1 MVCYQV
7 FAKTPLEG
15 VVKTRL
21 AQGVGKRHAAWVQRA
36 LLRRVLMAPA
46 PGERRLELWC
56 APVCAHPLFSC
67 ARSRLGWRLRR
78 QVGRDLGARMA
89 YALDAALRRGDSV
102 LLMGC
107 DLPMLSAAQLQ
118 YVERRLSVREP
129 VVILPTRDGGF
140 GLLAAHA
147 SVGRW
152 PHRALRYVRWG
163 SAVTLAQVCS
173 RLGALGMTP
182 RLLPVSWDVDMQ
194 ADLRRWQRVRYVQG
208 ERGVL
213 PRYPMPVLTD
223 VGRHH
228 GFGLA
233 RQGGNELND

>member
-1 MVCYQV
+1 MICYQV

-21 AQGVGKRHAAWVQRA
+21 ARHVGKRHAAWVQRA
-36 LLRRVLMAPA
+36 LLRRALMAPP

-56 APVCAHPLFSC
+56 APVCAHPLFSR
-67 ARSRLGWRLRR
+67 ARSWLGWRLRR
-78 QVGRDLGARMA
+78 QVGRDLGERMA
-89 YALDAALRRGDSV
+89 YALNAALRRGDSV

-118 YVERRLSVREP
+118 RVERRLSVCDP
-129 VVILPTRDGGF
+129 VVIMPTRDGGF
-140 GLLAAHA
+140 GVLAVHA

-152 PHRALRYVRWG
+152 PERALRYMRWG
-163 SAVTLAQVCS
+163 SALTLAQLCR
-173 RLGALGMTP
+173 RLGTLGMTP
-182 RLLPVSWDVDMQ
+182 RLLPLSWDVDVW

-213 PRYPMPVLTD
+213 PRYPMPAP
-223 VGRHH
+223 VGMGHHCVWAARH
-228 GFGLA
+228 
-233 RQGGNELND
+233 RGNEMN